1 MYLKCMY
8 IVLLVQFRM
17 HFPIIV
23 FKRTESV
30 INFTISSSYL
40 SYICINDRIV
50 WTSFHKRHKSN
61 LFANVCLHSVIVL
74 DSHLWFYN
82 RQTNDQTYISFP
94 NKISNYDFN
103 NWVQQLCKCLF
114 EFDVSIDLANLK
126 RFACI
131 ASHRI
136 TTRGWGFPKVFHS
149 REKRKWN
156 CRSREFGGYILPNY
170 FKLNLYVQIYFYRR
184 LSNT

>member
-17 HFPIIV
+17 HFHIIV
-23 FKRTESV
+23 FKCTKSV

-61 LFANVCLHSVIVL
+61 LFANVCLYSVIVL
-74 DSHLWFYN
+74 DSQLWFYN

-136 TTRGWGFPKVFHS
+136 TTRVWRFPNVFHS